1 MIATDWEFNGLVRSP
16 SGYGSSRSLSSPETN
31 NAKTMDIEFMRFK
44 EDEEAAESDDI
55 NVHGHAKPDL
65 ALSRS
70 DSNLCEEEGST
81 FKVDHGFRRILMTSF
96 TTDSDINDDQVGGF
110 SLCQF

>member
-1 MIATDWEFNGLVRSP
+1 MIAIDWEFNGLVRSP
-16 SGYGSSRSLSSPETN
+16 FGYGSSRSLSSLETN
-31 NAKTMDIEFMRFK
+31 DAKTMDIEFMRFK
-44 EDEEAAESDDI
+44 EDEEEESDDI

-70 DSNLCEEEGST
+70 DSNVCEEDKST
-81 FKVDHGFRRILMTSF
+81 FKVDHGFRRILMTSL

-110 SLCQF
+110 SLCEL